1 MDQRKRRQVTVEVT
15 VMVTMEV
22 DTISQIDTEEAVEHL
37 VSEMDYNFDLSDSI
51 EKDDEIYG
59 SIIETEIIESTPRS
73 ETEI

>member
-1 MDQRKRRQVTVEVT
+1 
-15 VMVTMEV
+15 MVTMEV